1 MKAITTMCAKNG
13 SASLPAVANGRV
25 QRHRDGENDEIKLYL
40 SKLRELVPF
49 MPKNRKLTKLEV
61 IQNVIDYICE
71 LQNALDSHPAV
82 NSFDS
87 LAVLQ
92 HQQQHQQQQQQ
103 QQQVGWRTAAVT
115 YLPTTVH
122 HHYQGTV
129 CATGGQR
136 SVVRTS
142 PKLAYNI
149 CDITSVRL
157 PHEDATPLGSRMTT
171 RD

>member
-1 MKAITTMCAKNG
+1 MKAITTMCTKNG
-13 SASLPAVANGRV
+13 GASLPAVTSGRV

-82 NSFDS
+82 NGFDS

-92 HQQQHQQQQQQ
+92 HQQHQHQQQQQQ
-103 QQQVGWRTAAVT
+103 QQQVGYVPDSIEPIPAPASRQP
-115 YLPTTVH
+115 L
-122 HHYQGTV
+122 
-129 CATGGQR
+129 ATIL
-136 SVVRTS
+136 SSTS
-142 PKLAYNI
+142 NVSGSHLNA
-149 CDITSVRL
+149 
-157 PHEDATPLGSRMTT
+157 LG
-171 RD
+171 DGLQQP

>member
-13 SASLPAVANGRV
+13 GGASLPAIATGRV

-49 MPKNRKLTKLEV
+49 MPKNRKLSKLEV

-92 HQQQHQQQQQQ
+92 QHQQQQQQ
-103 QQQVGWRTAAVT
+103 QQQQVGYMVESIDTVPAHPAAAASRQP
-115 YLPTTVH
+115 L
-122 HHYQGTV
+122 
-129 CATGGQR
+129 ATILSSG
-136 SVVRTS
+136 SNVAAS
-142 PKLAYNI
+142 NI
-149 CDITSVRL
+149 NAIGEGL
-157 PHEDATPLGSRMTT
+157 QQP
-171 RD
+171 

>member
-13 SASLPAVANGRV
+13 GGASLPAIATGRV

-49 MPKNRKLTKLEV
+49 MPKNRKLSKLEV

-92 HQQQHQQQQQQ
+92 HQHQPEQQQQAGFLAESIDNVPANPTSRQPLATILSSTGNVSGSNINAIGDGSQQ
-103 QQQVGWRTAAVT
+103 PW
-115 YLPTTVH
+115 Y
-122 HHYQGTV
+122 V
-129 CATGGQR
+129 CTCR
-136 SVVRTS
+136 NE
-142 PKLAYNI
+142 P
-149 CDITSVRL
+149 
-157 PHEDATPLGSRMTT
+157 
-171 RD
+171 

>member
-1 MKAITTMCAKNG
+1 MCAKNG
-13 SASLPAVANGRV
+13 SASLPAVATGRV

-92 HQQQHQQQQQQ
+92 HQQQHHQQQQTAYSAESIESIPPAPASRQPLATILSSTGNVSGSNINAVGDGLQQ
-103 QQQVGWRTAAVT
+103 PW
-115 YLPTTVH
+115 
-122 HHYQGTV
+122 
-129 CATGGQR
+129 
-136 SVVRTS
+136 
-142 PKLAYNI
+142 
-149 CDITSVRL
+149 
-157 PHEDATPLGSRMTT
+157 
-171 RD
+171 

>member
-13 SASLPAVANGRV
+13 SASLPAVATGRV

-82 NSFDS
+82 NTFDS

-92 HQQQHQQQQQQ
+92 QQQHHQQQQEGYSSESIESIPPAPASSRQPLATILSSTGNVSGSNINAVGDGLQQ
-103 QQQVGWRTAAVT
+103 
-115 YLPTTVH
+115 P
-122 HHYQGTV
+122 
-129 CATGGQR
+129 
-136 SVVRTS
+136 
-142 PKLAYNI
+142 
-149 CDITSVRL
+149 
-157 PHEDATPLGSRMTT
+157 
-171 RD
+171 

>member
-1 MKAITTMCAKNG
+1 MKAITTMCAKNSG
-13 SASLPAVANGRV
+13 GTSLSAIATGRV

-71 LQNALDSHPAV
+71 LQNALDSHPTV

-92 HQQQHQQQQQQ
+92 HQQAGFMAESIDTIQTPASRQPLATILSSASNVSGSNINAVGDGLQQP
-103 QQQVGWRTAAVT
+103 W
-115 YLPTTVH
+115 
-122 HHYQGTV
+122 
-129 CATGGQR
+129 
-136 SVVRTS
+136 
-142 PKLAYNI
+142 
-149 CDITSVRL
+149 
-157 PHEDATPLGSRMTT
+157 
-171 RD
+171 

>member
-13 SASLPAVANGRV
+13 GASLSTVSSGRV

-82 NSFDS
+82 NGFDS

-92 HQQQHQQQQQQ
+92 HQQQ
-103 QQQVGWRTAAVT
+103 QQQVG
-115 YLPTTVH
+115 
-122 HHYQGTV
+122 YQPDSMESV
-129 CATGGQR
+129 PAPASRQPLATIL
-136 SVVRTS
+136 SSSTS
-142 PKLAYNI
+142 NVSGSHLNA
-149 CDITSVRL
+149 
-157 PHEDATPLGSRMTT
+157 LG
-171 RD
+171 DGLQQP

>member
-1 MKAITTMCAKNG
+1 MKAITTMCVKNG
-13 SASLPAVANGRV
+13 SASLPAVASGRV

-82 NSFDS
+82 NGFDS

-92 HQQQHQQQQQQ
+92 HQHQQQQQ
-103 QQQVGWRTAAVT
+103 QQQVGYVSESIESIPAASAARQP
-115 YLPTTVH
+115 L
-122 HHYQGTV
+122 
-129 CATGGQR
+129 ATIL
-136 SVVRTS
+136 SSTS
-142 PKLAYNI
+142 NVSGSHLNA
-149 CDITSVRL
+149 
-157 PHEDATPLGSRMTT
+157 LG
-171 RD
+171 DGLQQP

>member
-1 MKAITTMCAKNG
+1 MKAITTTMCAKNG
-13 SASLPAVANGRV
+13 GGGAIATGRV

-92 HQQQHQQQQQQ
+92 QHQQEQQQQQHQQQQQQ
-103 QQQVGWRTAAVT
+103 QQQAGYVTESIDNPSRQPLATILSSANNVSGSNINAV
-115 YLPTTVH
+115 
-122 HHYQGTV
+122 
-129 CATGGQR
+129 
-136 SVVRTS
+136 
-142 PKLAYNI
+142 
-149 CDITSVRL
+149 CDAQQQ
-157 PHEDATPLGSRMTT
+157 PW
-171 RD
+171 

>member
-13 SASLPAVANGRV
+13 NAASLPAVASGRV

-82 NSFDS
+82 NGFDS

-92 HQQQHQQQQQQ
+92 HQHQQ
-103 QQQVGWRTAAVT
+103 QQQVGYVPESIESIPAPASRQP
-115 YLPTTVH
+115 L
-122 HHYQGTV
+122 
-129 CATGGQR
+129 ATIL
-136 SVVRTS
+136 SSSTS
-142 PKLAYNI
+142 NVSGSHLN
-149 CDITSVRL
+149 T
-157 PHEDATPLGSRMTT
+157 LG
-171 RD
+171 DGLQQPW

>member
-13 SASLPAVANGRV
+13 SASLPAVATGRV

-82 NSFDS
+82 NTFDS

-92 HQQQHQQQQQQ
+92 HQQQQQ
-103 QQQVGWRTAAVT
+103 QQQVGYSSETIESIPTAPASRQPLAT
-115 YLPTTVH
+115 ILS
-122 HHYQGTV
+122 GTGNV
-129 CATGGQR
+129 SG
-136 SVVRTS
+136 S
-142 PKLAYNI
+142 NI
-149 CDITSVRL
+149 NGVGEGL
-157 PHEDATPLGSRMTT
+157 QQP
-171 RD
+171 